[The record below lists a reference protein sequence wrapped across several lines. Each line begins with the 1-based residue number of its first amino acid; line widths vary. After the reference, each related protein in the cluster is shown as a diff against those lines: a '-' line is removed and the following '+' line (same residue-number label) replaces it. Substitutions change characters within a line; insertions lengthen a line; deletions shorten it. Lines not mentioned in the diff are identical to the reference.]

1 MTFTGTE
8 RELIKNRLH
17 EFMYRAL
24 CHAFIDGLP
33 AVALEDIAECIA
45 DNYDRHVVRPRWRA
59 ALPPASASPQRVPGR
74 LGAVKPPPAFHLG
87 DE

>member
-8 RELIKNRLH
+8 RELITKQFH

-33 AVALEDIAECIA
+33 AVALEEIAECIA

-59 ALPPASASPQRVPGR
+59 AVPPTPTSPQRIAGR
-74 LGAVKPPPAFHLG
+74 LGAVKQRPAFHLG